1 MGKYLKRIKSCIEL
15 VKILLEL
22 LLKKRMPYRFILI
35 GSPLHG
41 NIGDH
46 AISIAERKFLLDH
59 FSENAVIEIPGYYFK
74 FLRRFLVQL
83 VGKKDV
89 ILISGG
95 GFLGSL
101 WINEEDM
108 VRQVILSFPQNS
120 IYILPQTIFYSDDET
135 GKTELTKSQNI
146 YSTHRRLNIFLREN
160 NSYEFARTNFEKL
173 HYIGCVPD
181 MVLYLDF
188 SKPAMRRS
196 GILFCFREDK
206 EKRLNQNETSD
217 IHAFFNKKGYPIVF
231 TSTVLPGSISFKC
244 RDKVLAAK
252 LTEFKTGR
260 LVITDRLHGMLFAA
274 ITATPC
280 IALDNLSGKVKGVY
294 EWISDLEYI
303 KFAQSIDDI
312 VKYSEQLLKMG
323 SFEYDNAAFKQS
335 LSGIAEEIRNNEG
348 I

>member
-1 MGKYLKRIKSCIEL
+1 MGKYLRRIKGCIQL
-15 VKILLEL
+15 VKILLEV
-22 LLKKRMPYRFILI
+22 LLKKRIPYRFILI
-35 GSPLHG
+35 GSPIHG

-74 FLRRFLVQL
+74 FLRRFLIQL
-83 VGKKDV
+83 VAKKDV

-108 VRQVILSFPQNS
+108 VRQIILSFPQNS
-120 IYILPQTIFYSDDET
+120 IYILPQTVFYSDDET

-146 YSTHRRLNIFLREN
+146 YSTHKRLNIFLREKK
-160 NSYEFARTNFEKL
+160 SFEFTRTNFDKL
-173 HYIGCVPD
+173 HYIGYVPD

-188 SKPAMRRS
+188 SKPALNRS

-206 EKRLNQNETSD
+206 EKRLSQNETSD
-217 IHAFFNKKGYPIVF
+217 IYAFFNEKGYSIVF
-231 TSTVLPGSISFKC
+231 TSTIILGGISFKC
-244 RDKVLAAK
+244 RDKILAAK
-252 LTEFKTGR
+252 LTEFKTSR

-280 IALDNLSGKVKGVY
+280 IALDNLSKKVGGVC

-303 KFAQSIDDI
+303 KFAQSVDDI
-312 VKYSEQLLKMG
+312 VMYSEQLLKSG
-323 SFEYDNAAFKQS
+323 AFEYDNAAFKQS